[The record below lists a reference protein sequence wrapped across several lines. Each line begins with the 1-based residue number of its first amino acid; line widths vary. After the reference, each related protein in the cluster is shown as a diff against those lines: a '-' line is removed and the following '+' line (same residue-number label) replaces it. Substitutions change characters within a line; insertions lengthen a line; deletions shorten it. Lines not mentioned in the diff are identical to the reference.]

1 MEYYSVK
8 AFLKH
13 FFLVK
18 SKKYW
23 VGQNINS
30 SFSSRCSGK
39 AWTNVL
45 DNPIQQIYEYNKN
58 EVHRYKES

>member
-23 VGQNINS
+23 VGQNIS
-30 SFSSRCSGK
+30 SGFSSRCSD
-39 AWTNVL
+39 VL
-45 DNPIQQIYEYNKN
+45 FQYNELVNIKKK
-58 EVHRYKES
+58 EVHRYIEN